1 MRTPKCAQSAAN
13 VVTVDRY
20 AGSLHEKNGASET
33 SALSPNTDG
42 SLVGAIKQSGD
53 GAWRPLP
60 ILGLGVDTPFRIGHN

>member
-1 MRTPKCAQSAAN
+1 MRTPKRAQCVAK

-20 AGSLHEKNGASET
+20 AGSLHEKNGASDI
-33 SALSPNTDG
+33 SALSPNTDWP
-42 SLVGAIKQSGD
+42 LVGAIKQSGD